1 MPPTLYEA
9 PLSDR
14 LLRRVAAWIWDASPE
29 RARGDLTGALVLLP
43 AVRACATLRHE
54 LLEIARAEAGLTAL
68 LLPDLA
74 TPRQLVAALAA
85 RLGLG
90 AELADAPPDGL
101 RPLLLAARLPQLPWV
116 APHPESAAGLAA
128 EMVRTF
134 DEIRRA
140 GAGESLAGAAP
151 PAGAAALAGPGAR
164 AARQRQ
170 IHELDWRRVREAWRL
185 YREAVPCDATDVAVA
200 VAARLGDGGAG
211 WPGPAYAR
219 VAVAGFAEADAA
231 LGRLLR
237 AALAQGEGRVFL
249 TAADDPLSRAFLS
262 AWADPD
268 APSHPGAPERRLRR
282 ALGAGAGARGGDR
295 AAAPSAG
302 APPRGDN
309 APPPRPALLSC
320 GDPEEE
326 SRTIAGLVCE
336 ELAASGAS
344 ARVAVATNDR
354 ALARRV
360 VAQLRDAGVSDV
372 DDSGGLPLSSLPAGR
387 LVHFLLQCG
396 ATGLRHEPLLELL
409 THPWVRLAESRGIH
423 SRRALLLEKHLL
435 RGESPPSGLDAYR
448 ARAAWQDEA
457 YSRTHGGDPG
467 QLAPFVDRIGAA
479 LAPLLSA
486 PAGPAPWRER
496 LAGLRAAWQKTA
508 PEQPLRAGAEPAAA
522 TPQDAGAAAR
532 RGARPSVAAGVDP
545 RPADLVA
552 LGDLLDRLERL
563 AARPGALAEVGRD
576 EFAAELDRL
585 LAAEPVRPRRSP
597 FLPVQVLGLIEA
609 RLERFDLLI
618 VAGANEEVWPGRV
631 ARPLFLGEAA
641 RAALGLPTWRER
653 LGLEADLFLRL
664 LHGAARVCVTW
675 SRERDGQP
683 ALRSPFVDRLLLGL
697 GLGDEAVEIAGRR
710 PLYRQRPAPAAA
722 IAASQAAFAAEWA
735 RPRPPEA
742 SAPLRR
748 TSHSALGLYRACPYR
763 FLLEKGYGLGEQDEV
778 LAAFRKLDHGRVV
791 HECLRRFLEPGAAG
805 RQRLEQGDGA
815 GALAALRQLA
825 AEEFAA
831 GVGELPQRRLWEEA
845 FLAAAPA
852 FVAAELARAAAWR
865 PAALEREFRLDLGGL
880 HAWLARELAP
890 AGGAPSPAA
899 LAPEQAQLALTGW
912 IDRVDLDPDGRR
924 AAVIDYKT
932 GAVPQAKAVKSGDEP
947 QLTLYAV
954 AVETGAVR
962 GLPAG
967 GLPVAEAGYYVLAPA
982 EAGLSPRLECGA
994 GAKDRDALAA
1004 GAQRILSDALAASDR
1019 GQPFP
1024 LVPGFRD
1031 GTAAGDPPC
1040 GYCPHRGV
1048 CRVDERELP
1057 ASLRAKLAQPK
1068 RSR

>member
-1 MPPTLYEA
+1 MTLHET
-9 PLSDR
+9 PLTDR
-14 LLRRVAAWIWDASPE
+14 VLRRVAAWIWDTSPE

-54 LLEIARAEAGLTAL
+54 LLEIARASAGLAAL
-68 LLPDLA
+68 LLPDIA
-74 TPRQLVAALAA
+74 TPRQLAAALAA

-90 AELADAPPDGL
+90 ADLAAAPPDGL

-151 PAGAAALAGPGAR
+151 PVGAAAFAGSAAR
-164 AARQRQ
+164 AARHRQ

-249 TAADDPLSRAFLS
+249 TAADDPLSRAFLA

-268 APSHPGAPERRLRR
+268 ASSHPGAPERRLQR
-282 ALGAGAGARGGDR
+282 ALGAGAGAGTLPP
-295 AAAPSAG
+295 AAS
-302 APPRGDN
+302 
-309 APPPRPALLSC
+309 APPPSAASPPPYPALLSC

-326 SRTIAGLVCE
+326 SRTIAGLVCA
-336 ELAASGAS
+336 ELAARGTS

-372 DDSGGLPLSSLPAGR
+372 DDSGGMPLSSLPAGR

-423 SRRALLLEKHLL
+423 SRRTLLLEKHLL
-435 RGESPPSGLDAYR
+435 RGESPPSGLDTYR
-448 ARAAWQDEA
+448 ARAALQDEA
-457 YSRTHGGDPG
+457 YSQTHDGDPG
-467 QLAPFVDRIGAA
+467 QLAPFVDGIGAA

-496 LAGLRAAWQKTA
+496 LAGLKKAWQKAA
-508 PEQPLRAGAEPAAA
+508 PEQPLCVG
-522 TPQDAGAAAR
+522 DAV
-532 RGARPSVAAGVDP
+532 RGARPSAAAGVDP

-552 LGDLLDRLERL
+552 LGQLLDRLEHL
-563 AARPGALAEVGRD
+563 AARPAALADVDRD

-664 LHGAARVCVTW
+664 LHGAGRVCVTW

-697 GLGDEAVEIAGRR
+697 GLGDEAVEIVGRR
-710 PLYRQRPAPAAA
+710 PLYRERPAPAAA

-735 RPRPPEA
+735 QPRPPEA

-778 LAAFRKLDHGRVV
+778 LAAFRKLDHGRAV

-805 RQRLEQGDGA
+805 RQSLARGDGDGA
-815 GALAALRQLA
+815 LALLRQVA
-825 AEEFAA
+825 EEEFAS
-831 GVGELPQRRLWEEA
+831 GTGELPQRRLWEEA

-852 FVAAELARAAAWR
+852 FVAAEVERFAAWR
-865 PAALEREFRLDLGGL
+865 PAALEVEFRLGLGDL
-880 HAWLARELAP
+880 HAWLARELAL

-899 LAPEQAQLALTGW
+899 LAPEQARLALTGW

-932 GAVPQAKAVKSGDEP
+932 GAVPQARAVKAGDEP

-954 AVETGAVR
+954 AVETGVVR

-967 GLPVAEAGYYVLAPA
+967 GLPVAEAGYYVLTPG

-1004 GAQRILSDALAASDR
+1004 GAQRILSDALTAADR

-1040 GYCPHRGV
+1040 GFCPHRGV